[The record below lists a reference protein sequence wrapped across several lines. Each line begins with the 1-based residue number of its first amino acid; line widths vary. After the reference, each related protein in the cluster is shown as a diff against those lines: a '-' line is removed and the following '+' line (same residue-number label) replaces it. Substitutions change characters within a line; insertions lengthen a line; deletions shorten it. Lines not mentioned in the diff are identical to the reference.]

1 MSRRTALVVDD
12 VRAWREELA
21 EVLQEMDFE
30 VATASDRRSA
40 LAMLAREPFDL
51 AIIDVNLA
59 GESYD
64 RGGLAVNRHIQEH
77 SPGTQVILISAQTL
91 TTAENT
97 AIAPAIFVEKANILR
112 RLCTLDLS
120 APEHR
125 GGS

>member
-12 VRAWREELA
+12 SRAWREELA
-21 EVLQEMDFE
+21 EVLQEMNLE

-40 LAMLAREPFDL
+40 LAMLAREQFDL
-51 AIIDVNLA
+51 AVIDINLA
-59 GESYD
+59 GETHD
-64 RGGLAVNRHIQEH
+64 RSGLAINRDFQEH

-91 TTAENT
+91 TATESA

-112 RLCTLDLS
+112 HLSALDLS
-120 APEHR
+120 APEPR